1 MSSMATLNVIHSL
14 ELLSAPYASMS
25 ADALFSYFQT
35 RNSVRYLPLSRGTHM
50 HVERAE
56 KILKHEFDFNNEVHQ
71 LPDTFDWKTNP
82 SLDIEWLILLHKFY
96 YAKDLAGAY
105 DYTGDDTY
113 TRKWMELVSSWIRNV
128 PDGFID
134 SQVTGRRL
142 QQWLSAY
149 HYFVPGKRSAAITP
163 SFLVELLRSVHSQTL
178 YLCEHLTP
186 EGNHRTIELY
196 SIFLV
201 AMVFPELKEAA
212 SLLEFAKQELLK
224 NIEQDLLE
232 DGVHRELS
240 TDYHHTVLK
249 NYLRVRALAV
259 LNQVALP
266 SRYDE
271 LIHKA
276 LEFSIYIH
284 KPDGLIPAINDGDS
298 TSYLSFLKKAYA
310 GAPNEHLLYAASKG
324 QEGSPPRERS
334 KGFPDSGYYVL
345 RGSWTHEP
353 YEDGLYLLFDCGP
366 LGFGSHGHYDL
377 LNFEAA
383 AYGHSL
389 IVDPGRYTYSED
401 SSDGVNWRK
410 VFKSTAYHNT
420 VVVDGKDQILYSLGA
435 PIRPEPEARLKT
447 FATADGFDF
456 IHAQAVSHEYPV
468 VHERMV
474 FFVVPEYWIL
484 TDLLHGEGSHTYD
497 LRFHLAPRALGRTT
511 LRIGEKSTGVSSPN
525 LLIAQPRSSNIQAAI
540 EEGFVSPEYGVRQ
553 DAPIVKFTQKSDT
566 TAFFHTVLYPYGTE
580 QPALDVERLTV
591 NARHGHCS
599 PTQAT
604 ALKITIRSETKR
616 YVDYLFLAHEQPTGE
631 YGFDDIVCRSQVL
644 FLRKDSDGCV
654 VNLQAEGLER
664 LQVGSTVLMEELA
677 EGRRVSYRDGRRH
690 SSTSGKTLR
699 MTLEPE
705 QGHVLSQL
713 VRVNQI

>member
-1 MSSMATLNVIHSL
+1 MMNHAVINETML
-14 ELLSAPYASMS
+14 DFLIAPYASMS
-25 ADALFSYFQT
+25 ADELLSYFQT
-35 RNSVRYLPLSRGTHM
+35 RNGVRYFPLSSGSPV
-50 HVERAE
+50 HVRRAD
-56 KILKHEFDFNNEVHQ
+56 KLLQHEFDFNNEVHR
-71 LPDTFDWKTNP
+71 LPQTFDWKTNP

-96 YAKDLAGAY
+96 YAKDLAAAY
-105 DYTGDDTY
+105 DYTGEEAY
-113 TRKWMELVSSWIRNV
+113 PRKWMELVSSWIRDV

-142 QQWLSAY
+142 QQWLLAY
-149 HYFVPGKRSAAITP
+149 HYFVPGQRSTSMTP
-163 SFLVELLRSVHSQTL
+163 PFLVEFVRSINSQTL
-178 YLCEHLTP
+178 YLREHLTL

-196 SIFLV
+196 AIFLV
-201 AMVFPELKEAA
+201 AVMFPELREAM

-224 NIEQDLLE
+224 NMEQDLLG

-259 LNQVALP
+259 LNRITLP
-266 SRYDE
+266 PRCDE

-276 LEFSIYIH
+276 LEFSIYVH

-298 TSYLSFLKKAYA
+298 NSYLSFLKKACEED
-310 GAPNEHLLYAASKG
+310 PNEHLLYVASKG
-324 QEGSPPRERS
+324 KEGSPPPERS
-334 KGFPDSGYYVL
+334 KGFADSGYYVL
-345 RGSWTHEP
+345 RGSWTDEP

-401 SSDGVNWRK
+401 SSDSVNWRR
-410 VFKSTAYHNT
+410 VFKGTAYHNT
-420 VVVDGKDQILYSLGA
+420 VTVDGKDQIPYCLGA
-435 PIRPEPEARLKT
+435 PISPEPQARLRT

-474 FFVVPEYWIL
+474 FFVVPEYWIV

-511 LRIGEKSTGVSSPN
+511 LRTGDKSTWVSSPN
-525 LLIAQPRSSNIQAAI
+525 LLIAQPRLSDIHPAI

-553 DAPIVKFTQKSDT
+553 DAPIVKFTQKADE
-566 TAFFHTVLYPYGTE
+566 TAFFHTVIYPYRSE
-580 QPALDVERLTV
+580 QPALDVEHLTV
-591 NARHGHCS
+591 NDPYQLCS
-599 PTQAT
+599 PTRAT
-604 ALKITIRSETKR
+604 ALKITIRSEAEQ
-616 YVDYLFLAHEQPTGE
+616 YSDYLFIAHERPIGE
-631 YGFDDIVCRSQVL
+631 YRFDDIVCRSQAL
-644 FLRKDSDGCV
+644 FLRKDSLGRI

-677 EGRRVSYRDGRRH
+677 EGRRVSYRDDQRH
-690 SSTSGKTLR
+690 SSTSVQTLR
-699 MTLEPE
+699 MALEPE
-705 QGHVLSQL
+705 QGNALSQL
-713 VRVNQI
+713 VRANQI